1 MKRKICLAQIGFL
14 PDIEENIARIKKII
28 SDNRKADLIVFPE
41 LILHGH
47 PSVDTPEGL
56 LYRRVKYFYKS
67 VASDA
72 DDLYRFVQKKKAR
85 VIIGELKG
93 GPGRFFNVATYV
105 DKEQVVHYR
114 KTHVHWTENFKA
126 GRDLMVFDTAAGKL
140 GPMIC
145 FDAAFPEIWRV
156 VTLNGAEIIVVISA
170 TPGGFNPD
178 YIWRRLIG
186 GAFFNQVFV
195 VYVNRPG
202 YVFSGHST
210 VIDPRGNVLVDA
222 GNQERVIECEIDL
235 DEMINWRTVEKIF
248 ENRRPLLYRDISR
261 KHVTAMP
268 SQQKN
273 K

>member
-1 MKRKICLAQIGFL
+1 MKRKICLAQIGFT
-14 PDIEENIARIKKII
+14 PDIRQHIEKIKKII
-28 SDNRKADLIVFPE
+28 SDHRKADLIVFPE

-47 PSVDTPEGL
+47 PSVEKPEGL

-72 DDLYRFVQKKKAR
+72 DNLYQYIQEIKAR

-93 GPGRFFNVATYV
+93 GPGRFFNVATYI
-105 DKEQVVHYR
+105 DQEQIVHYR

-126 GRDLMVFDTAAGKL
+126 GRELMVFDTVVGRI

-145 FDAAFPEIWRV
+145 FDAAFPEVWRV
-156 VTLNGAEIIVVISA
+156 VTLNGADIIVVISA
-170 TPGGFNPD
+170 TPASFNSD
-178 YIWRRLIG
+178 YTWKRLVG
-186 GAFFNQVFV
+186 GAFFNQIFV

-202 YVFSGHST
+202 DFFSGNSA
-210 VIDPRGNVLVDA
+210 VIDPRGNVLADA
-222 GNQERVIECEIDL
+222 GKREAVIECEIDL
-235 DEMINWRTVEKIF
+235 DEMKSWRIEENIF

-261 KHVTAMP
+261 KHHTDKL
-268 SQQKN
+268 SEQKN